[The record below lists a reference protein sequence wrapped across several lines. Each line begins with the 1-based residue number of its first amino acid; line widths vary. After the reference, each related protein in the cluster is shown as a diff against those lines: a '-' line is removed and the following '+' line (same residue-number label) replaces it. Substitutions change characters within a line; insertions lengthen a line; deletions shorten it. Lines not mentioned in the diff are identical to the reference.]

1 MAGLD
6 KIISQIKEESQ
17 KTAERTRAEARVQ
30 ADEILAQARTDAERE
45 CADIEKRS
53 RQSVVNIL
61 ERGRTAAELKKR
73 GAVLAE
79 KQRLIGATIDMAKAE
94 LKGLKTDAY
103 FDMILKLAVKSA
115 QPADGEL
122 LFSKKDLERLP
133 QGFEDKVNAA
143 LKDKGASLHISGDT
157 RDIEGGF
164 VLTYG
169 GIEEN
174 CSIDALFDA
183 AHEELQDKVQ
193 EILFS

>member
-17 KTAERTRAEARVQ
+17 KAAERTRAEARSK
-30 ADEILAQARTDAERE
+30 ADEILAQARADAERE
-45 CADIEKRS
+45 CVDIERRS
-53 RQSVVNIL
+53 KQAVANIL

-79 KQRLIGATIDMAKAE
+79 KQRLIGATIGMAKAE
-94 LKGLKTDAY
+94 LKGLET

-115 QPADGEL
+115 QTGEGEL

-133 QGFEDKVNAA
+133 EGFEDRLNAA
-143 LKDKGASLHISGDT
+143 LKDKGAVLRISGDT
-157 RDIEGGF
+157 RDIDGGF

-183 AHEELQDKVQ
+183 AHEVLQDKVQ